1 MRGKYNMKAFRIV
14 LTKSYI
20 ITIKAENEQEAK
32 GNSELFTCDIQDI
45 STEEDRKEFNFEI
58 EDIECTIN
66 EAFDVLD
73 VDEENI

>member
-1 MRGKYNMKAFRIV
+1 MKTFEVV

-20 ITIKAENEQEAK
+20 VTIKAENEQEAK
-32 GNSELFTCDIQDI
+32 ENSEFFTCDIQDF
-45 STEEDRKEFNFEI
+45 STAEDRKEFNFEI

-66 EAFDVLD
+66 EAFDVFD

>member
-1 MRGKYNMKAFRIV
+1 MKAFRIV